1 MAMTVGSVDSPLTT
15 AASAAPD
22 GNQVQAQIAVAVL
35 KKAQTIDAEAVKL
48 LIASATGI
56 GQRLDV
62 TG

>member
-1 MAMTVGSVDSPLTT
+1 MAMTVGSADSPLTA

-22 GNQVQAQIAVAVL
+22 GNRVQGAMAVAVL
-35 KKAQTIDAEAVKL
+35 KKAQQIDAEAVKL